1 MTTILKPKKLA
12 PVRSSQWLAI
22 FLVGMLLIFVL
33 VPLLFM
39 FSNMKSQ
46 DFSFVFSDSKFHQSV
61 ANSLIYSLAASL
73 ISVILAT
80 AVCYFLSRLR
90 IRHKKIWVLLFTL
103 PMLIPTLS
111 IGLGIRSLFGTN
123 GFFDLIFH
131 VKFDGL
137 GFFGLIFGSVI
148 SSFPVVFL
156 LIFDAMSYEN
166 KGVYDAAE
174 TLGVDRFSSFLH
186 ITLPYLRVPL
196 ISAFFAAFTWIFSDY
211 GVPMEVAGKVSTLP
225 IYLYEQVLT
234 QFEYGRGAV
243 VGLILLVPAL
253 AAFIV
258 DLFTKE
264 NSSGEVSQ
272 QLIQPSKT
280 VSIVGYSFLAIV
292 FILISVPQIC
302 FILLSLINVF
312 PSDLNLTFS
321 HYVSAFS
328 SNAGLGVGRYLGN
341 SLLMSILTGLIGTL
355 LSYCVAYFST
365 RQQGFLGKVLHFV
378 SLVSLAIPGLVF
390 GIGYVFMFKSTK
402 GWFYGTMAI
411 LVAVNCSHF
420 FATPYLMA
428 RNALSKLNRDYE
440 SVGDTIGV
448 SRFRIFWNV
457 LVPNSLGTLVEMFS
471 FFFINSMITISA
483 VAFLCTYA
491 NQPLSILIN
500 TYEKQGSYEMQAVIS
515 TIILMTNCF
524 AKFSLMGVAHFINK
538 KTGKREDK
546 FMPLSRFQ
554 FDLLTFF
561 ERKGPGKFTQR
572 QLADSLTIS
581 VGLVNKMMKDFQEDG
596 VIQISEDKTLS
607 LTDKG
612 LKLIEPYKVRK
623 AVIIAAGF
631 GSRMVPVTLE
641 TPKPLVKV
649 NGVRIIDTLLD
660 ALYAQGIYSIYIV
673 RGYKGNQFDQLLD
686 KYPTI
691 KFIENPLYNESN
703 NISSIYMARDVID
716 RCYICEAD
724 LIIKNPKIITKYQ
737 YCTNYLSSFVKETD
751 DWCFTMRGNYIHKVD
766 IGGEDVEQMIGI
778 SYWDEADSK
787 KLRSDVEKVFNS
799 RGGKENYWDNVP
811 LKICRKN
818 YKVAVRECARQD
830 VTELDNFS
838 ELVMADPSYASF
850 EAKK

>member
-1 MTTILKPKKLA
+1 
-12 PVRSSQWLAI
+12 
-22 FLVGMLLIFVL
+22 
-33 VPLLFM
+33 
-39 FSNMKSQ
+39 
-46 DFSFVFSDSKFHQSV
+46 
-61 ANSLIYSLAASL
+61 
-73 ISVILAT
+73 
-80 AVCYFLSRLR
+80 
-90 IRHKKIWVLLFTL
+90 
-103 PMLIPTLS
+103 
-111 IGLGIRSLFGTN
+111 
-123 GFFDLIFH
+123 
-131 VKFDGL
+131 
-137 GFFGLIFGSVI
+137 
-148 SSFPVVFL
+148 
-156 LIFDAMSYEN
+156 
-166 KGVYDAAE
+166 
-174 TLGVDRFSSFLH
+174 
-186 ITLPYLRVPL
+186 
-196 ISAFFAAFTWIFSDY
+196 
-211 GVPMEVAGKVSTLP
+211 
-225 IYLYEQVLT
+225 
-234 QFEYGRGAV
+234 
-243 VGLILLVPAL
+243 
-253 AAFIV
+253 
-258 DLFTKE
+258 
-264 NSSGEVSQ
+264 
-272 QLIQPSKT
+272 
-280 VSIVGYSFLAIV
+280 
-292 FILISVPQIC
+292 
-302 FILLSLINVF
+302 
-312 PSDLNLTFS
+312 
-321 HYVSAFS
+321 
-328 SNAGLGVGRYLGN
+328 
-341 SLLMSILTGLIGTL
+341 
-355 LSYCVAYFST
+355 
-365 RQQGFLGKVLHFV
+365 
-378 SLVSLAIPGLVF
+378 
-390 GIGYVFMFKSTK
+390 
-402 GWFYGTMAI
+402 
-411 LVAVNCSHF
+411 
-420 FATPYLMA
+420 
-428 RNALSKLNRDYE
+428 
-440 SVGDTIGV
+440 
-448 SRFRIFWNV
+448 
-457 LVPNSLGTLVEMFS
+457 
-471 FFFINSMITISA
+471 MITISA

>member
-1 MTTILKPKKLA
+1 MDINKLVVTL
-12 PVRSSQWLAI
+12 PL
-22 FLVGMLLIFVL
+22 LLISCTLSGCGNDNQIVIFTSLEDYRITQLEADLKKNLPNQNVVVQYLDTGTLVSRLQSEGTSSDCDIALGVEATNMEKLISGNSALFADLSSYDSSHYLDELLQYPSYLAGKPVYHIFDKEAGSIILNTKVL
-33 VPLLFM
+33 ADHGLTAPTSFADLL
-39 FSNMKSQ
+39 
-46 DFSFVFSDSKFHQSV
+46 DSKYKG
-61 ANSLIYSLAASL
+61 LIEMPNPKTSGTGY
-73 ISVILAT
+73 
-80 AVCYFLSRLR
+80 YFLNGLVSSWGEEKALAYFDSLSSN
-90 IRHKKIWVLLFTL
+90 IKEFTTSGSGPVKAL
-103 PMLIPTLS
+103 NRDEIA
-111 IGLGIRSLFGTN
+111 IGLG
-123 GFFDLIFH
+123 
-131 VKFDGL
+131 
-137 GFFGLIFGSVI
+137 
-148 SSFPVVFL
+148 
-156 LIFDAMSYEN
+156 
-166 KGVYDAAE
+166 
-174 TLGVDRFSSFLH
+174 
-186 ITLPYLRVPL
+186 
-196 ISAFFAAFTWIFSDY
+196 
-211 GVPMEVAGKVSTLP
+211 
-225 IYLYEQVLT
+225 
-234 QFEYGRGAV
+234 
-243 VGLILLVPAL
+243 
-253 AAFIV
+253 
-258 DLFTKE
+258 
-264 NSSGEVSQ
+264 
-272 QLIQPSKT
+272 
-280 VSIVGYSFLAIV
+280 
-292 FILISVPQIC
+292 
-302 FILLSLINVF
+302 
-312 PSDLNLTFS
+312 
-321 HYVSAFS
+321 
-328 SNAGLGVGRYLGN
+328 
-341 SLLMSILTGLIGTL
+341 
-355 LSYCVAYFST
+355 
-365 RQQGFLGKVLHFV
+365 
-378 SLVSLAIPGLVF
+378 
-390 GIGYVFMFKSTK
+390 
-402 GWFYGTMAI
+402 
-411 LVAVNCSHF
+411 
-420 FATPYLMA
+420 
-428 RNALSKLNRDYE
+428 
-440 SVGDTIGV
+440 
-448 SRFRIFWNV
+448 
-457 LVPNSLGTLVEMFS
+457 
-471 FFFINSMITISA
+471 MITISA